1 MTVRTKRNAR
11 GFTLVEVAAASVIL
25 CGAVVTV
32 GAVATQALTG
42 TRLNRQY
49 EMAASVIDK
58 QFGIIDYVGIDSI
71 VEAGDVSGDS
81 EDLEYSFHWEIE
93 TEYQE
98 IDNLYLVTGTV
109 TWLAGKRPYSF
120 IVETMFD
127 GTSSVGEAET
137 E

>member
-1 MTVRTKRNAR
+1 MTMRTKRNAR
-11 GFTLVEVAAASVIL
+11 GFTLVEVAAASIIL
-25 CGAVVTV
+25 CGAVVVV
-32 GAVATQALTG
+32 GAIGTQALTG

-71 VEAGDVSGDS
+71 VESGEVSGDS

-98 IDNLYLVTGTV
+98 IDNLYLVTATV
-109 TWLAGKRPYSF
+109 SWLAGKRPCSF

-127 GTSSVGEAET
+127 GTSSLGEAET